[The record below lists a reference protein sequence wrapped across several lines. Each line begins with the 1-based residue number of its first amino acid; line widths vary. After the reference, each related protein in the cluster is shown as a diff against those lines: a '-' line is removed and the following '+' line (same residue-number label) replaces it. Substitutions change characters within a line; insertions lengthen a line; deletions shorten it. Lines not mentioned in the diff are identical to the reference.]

1 MTGRVP
7 MRSLLLVLLLIG
19 IQAVLN
25 MEGALGP
32 VAANHSAEHHTAAN
46 GRAEQHTSAN
56 GRAEHHTAAN
66 GRSELQRTARLS
78 VSPQQE
84 QPAAD
89 RDTQQRPSRTRQA
102 HRPTSLPQDRS
113 SSLGHSE
120 TDSSPSI
127 PEVDPKLFSKRKYRT
142 SSRVVFSDV
151 PPSHHTLGGE
161 TGEEEEGVRDGGVRV
176 RRRAGGQPMH
186 RGEYS
191 VCDSISVWLG
201 NLTKATDIAGN
212 EVEVLPEVKID
223 NVRKR
228 QFFYETTCRVATPP
242 GGGAGAGGGASGGI
256 SKAGCRGID
265 SRHWNSYCTNTHTY
279 VRALTKSKEQTA
291 WRLIRINAACVCVL
305 SRKSWRH

>member
-1 MTGRVP
+1 

-46 GRAEQHTSAN
+46 GRAEQHTATN
-56 GRAEHHTAAN
+56 GRTEHHTAAN
-66 GRSELQRTARLS
+66 GRAELQRTARLS

-89 RDTQQRPSRTRQA
+89 RDTQLRPSRTRQA
-102 HRPTSLPQDRS
+102 HRPASLPQDRS

-120 TDSSPSI
+120 TDSSSSPSI

-161 TGEEEEGVRDGGVRV
+161 TGDEEEGVMGGGVRV

-279 VRALTKSKEQTA
+279 VRALTKFKEQTA

>member
-1 MTGRVP
+1 

-19 IQAVLN
+19 VQAVLN
-25 MEGALGP
+25 MGGVLGP
-32 VAANHSAEHHTAAN
+32 VAANHSAEHHTVAN
-46 GRAEQHTSAN
+46 GRAKQQ
-56 GRAEHHTAAN
+56 RA
-66 GRSELQRTARLS
+66 ARLS

-84 QPAAD
+84 QQ
-89 RDTQQRPSRTRQA
+89 TQQRPSRTRQA
-102 HRPTSLPQDRS
+102 HRPASLPQGWI

-120 TDSSPSI
+120 TGSPSTSSI
-127 PEVDPKLFSKRKYRT
+127 PEVDTKLFSKRLYH
-142 SSRVVFSDV
+142 SSPRVVFSDV
-151 PPSHHTLGGE
+151 PPSHHGLGGE
-161 TGEEEEGVRDGGVRV
+161 TGEEEGEEEVGRVMGGGVRV
-176 RRRAGGQPMH
+176 RRKAGGQPMH

-242 GGGAGAGGGASGGI
+242 GGGAGVGGGVMGGGP
-256 SKAGCRGID
+256 KAGAKSGCRGID

-279 VRALTKSKEQTA
+279 VLALTKSKEQMA

>member
-1 MTGRVP
+1 

-32 VAANHSAEHHTAAN
+32 VAANHSTEHHTAAN
-46 GRAEQHTSAN
+46 GRAEQHTAAN
-56 GRAEHHTAAN
+56 GRTEHHTAAN
-66 GRSELQRTARLS
+66 GRAELQRTARLS

-102 HRPTSLPQDRS
+102 HRPASLPQDRS

-120 TDSSPSI
+120 TDSSSSPSI

-161 TGEEEEGVRDGGVRV
+161 TGDEEEGVMGGGVRV

-279 VRALTKSKEQTA
+279 VRALTKFKEQTA

>member
-1 MTGRVP
+1 M
-7 MRSLLLVLLLIG
+7 
-19 IQAVLN
+19 
-25 MEGALGP
+25 
-32 VAANHSAEHHTAAN
+32 
-46 GRAEQHTSAN
+46 AEQNSTQQPM
-56 GRAEHHTAAN
+56 AEQNSTQQPMAEQNSTQQPMAEQN
-66 GRSELQRTARLS
+66 TTQQPMAEQNSTQQPMAEQNYRGWPCLS

-102 HRPTSLPQDRS
+102 HRPASLPQDRS

-120 TDSSPSI
+120 TDSSSSPSI
-127 PEVDPKLFSKRKYRT
+127 PEVDPKLFSKRM
-142 SSRVVFSDV
+142 
-151 PPSHHTLGGE
+151 
-161 TGEEEEGVRDGGVRV
+161 RV
-176 RRRAGGQPMH
+176 RRKAGAAHAQ
-186 RGEYS
+186 GEYS
-191 VCDSISVWLG
+191 VCDNISVWLG
-201 NLTKATDIAGN
+201 NLTKATDIAGS

-228 QFFYETTCRVATPP
+228 QFFLRDHLQRGHTP
-242 GGGAGAGGGASGGI
+242 GGGAGARGGASGGI

-291 WRLIRINAACVCVL
+291 WRLIRIHAACVCVL

>member
-1 MTGRVP
+1 

-46 GRAEQHTSAN
+46 GRAAQHTAAN
-56 GRAEHHTAAN
+56 GRTEHHTAAN
-66 GRSELQRTARLS
+66 GRAELQRTARL
-78 VSPQQE
+78 
-84 QPAAD
+84 
-89 RDTQQRPSRTRQA
+89 RTRQA
-102 HRPTSLPQDRS
+102 HRPASLPQDRS

-120 TDSSPSI
+120 TDSSSSPSI

-161 TGEEEEGVRDGGVRV
+161 TGDEEEG
-176 RRRAGGQPMH
+176 
-186 RGEYS
+186 YS

-279 VRALTKSKEQTA
+279 VRALTKFKEQTA

>member
-1 MTGRVP
+1 

-19 IQAVLN
+19 VQAVLN
-25 MEGALGP
+25 MGGVLGP
-32 VAANHSAEHHTAAN
+32 VAANHSAEHHTVAN
-46 GRAEQHTSAN
+46 GRAEQ
-56 GRAEHHTAAN
+56 
-66 GRSELQRTARLS
+66 QRTARLS

-89 RDTQQRPSRTRQA
+89 RETQQRPSRTRQA
-102 HRPTSLPQDRS
+102 HRPASLPQDRS

-120 TDSSPSI
+120 TGSPSTPSI
-127 PEVDPKLFSKRKYRT
+127 PEVDPKLFSKRRYHP
-142 SSRVVFSDV
+142 SPRVVFSDV
-151 PPSHHTLGGE
+151 PPSHHGLGGE
-161 TGEEEEGVRDGGVRV
+161 TREEKGEEEVGRVMGGGVRV
-176 RRRAGGQPMH
+176 RRRAGGQSMH

-223 NVRKR
+223 NVRKK

-242 GGGAGAGGGASGGI
+242 GDGAGGGVMGGGP
-256 SKAGCRGID
+256 KAGAKSGCRGID
-265 SRHWNSYCTNTHTY
+265 GRHWNSYCTNSHTY
-279 VRALTKSKEQTA
+279 VLALTKSKEQMA

>member
-1 MTGRVP
+1 

-19 IQAVLN
+19 VQAVLN
-25 MEGALGP
+25 MGGVLGP
-32 VAANHSAEHHTAAN
+32 VAANHSAEIHTVAN
-46 GRAEQHTSAN
+46 GRAKQQ
-56 GRAEHHTAAN
+56 RA
-66 GRSELQRTARLS
+66 ARLS

-84 QPAAD
+84 QQ
-89 RDTQQRPSRTRQA
+89 TQQRPSWTRQA
-102 HRPTSLPQDRS
+102 HRPASLPQGRI

-120 TDSSPSI
+120 TGSPSTSSI
-127 PEVDPKLFSKRKYRT
+127 PEVDTKLFSKRLYH
-142 SSRVVFSDV
+142 SSPRVVFSDV
-151 PPSHHTLGGE
+151 PPLTTAWGGRW
-161 TGEEEEGVRDGGVRV
+161 GK
-176 RRRAGGQPMH
+176 RRERRKRKAGGQPMH

-242 GGGAGAGGGASGGI
+242 GGDAGAGGGVMGGGP
-256 SKAGCRGID
+256 KAGAKSGCRGID

-279 VRALTKSKEQTA
+279 VLALTKSKEQMA

>member
-1 MTGRVP
+1 

-19 IQAVLN
+19 VQAVLN
-25 MEGALGP
+25 MGGVLGP
-32 VAANHSAEHHTAAN
+32 VAANHSAEHHTVAN
-46 GRAEQHTSAN
+46 GRAKQQ
-56 GRAEHHTAAN
+56 RA
-66 GRSELQRTARLS
+66 ARLS

-84 QPAAD
+84 QQ
-89 RDTQQRPSRTRQA
+89 TQQRPSRTRQA
-102 HRPTSLPQDRS
+102 HRPASLPQGWI

-120 TDSSPSI
+120 TGSPSTSSI
-127 PEVDPKLFSKRKYRT
+127 PEVDTKLFSKRLYH
-142 SSRVVFSDV
+142 SSPRVVFSDV
-151 PPSHHTLGGE
+151 PPSHHGLGGE
-161 TGEEEEGVRDGGVRV
+161 TGEEEGEEEVGRVMGGGVR
-176 RRRAGGQPMH
+176 PMH

-228 QFFYETTCRVATPP
+228 QFFYETTCRGPK
-242 GGGAGAGGGASGGI
+242 AGDKS
-256 SKAGCRGID
+256 GCRGID

-279 VRALTKSKEQTA
+279 VLALTKSKEQMA

>member
-1 MTGRVP
+1 

-19 IQAVLN
+19 VQAVLN
-25 MEGALGP
+25 MGGALGP
-32 VAANHSAEHHTAAN
+32 VAANHSAEHHTVAN
-46 GRAEQHTSAN
+46 GRAEQQ
-56 GRAEHHTAAN
+56 RAD
-66 GRSELQRTARLS
+66 RLS

-84 QPAAD
+84 QQ
-89 RDTQQRPSRTRQA
+89 TQQRPSRTRQA
-102 HRPTSLPQDRS
+102 HRPASLPQDRS

-120 TDSSPSI
+120 TGSPSTLSI
-127 PEVDPKLFSKRKYRT
+127 PEVDPKLFSKLRYH
-142 SSRVVFSDV
+142 SSPRVVFSDV
-151 PPSHHTLGGE
+151 PPSHRGLGGE
-161 TGEEEEGVRDGGVRV
+161 TREEEGEEEVGRVMDGGVRV
-176 RRRAGGQPMH
+176 RRKAGGQPMH

-223 NVRKR
+223 NVRKK

-242 GGGAGAGGGASGGI
+242 GLGAGAGAGGGVMGGGP
-256 SKAGCRGID
+256 KAGAKSGCRGID

-279 VRALTKSKEQTA
+279 VLALTKSKEQTA

>member
-1 MTGRVP
+1 

-25 MEGALGP
+25 MDGALGP
-32 VAANHSAEHHTAAN
+32 VAANHSAQQHTAAN
-46 GRAEQHTSAN
+46 GRAEQ
-56 GRAEHHTAAN
+56 
-66 GRSELQRTARLS
+66 QRTARLS
-78 VSPQQE
+78 ASPQQE

-89 RDTQQRPSRTRQA
+89 RETQQRPSRTRQA
-102 HRPTSLPQDRS
+102 HRPASLPQDRS

-120 TDSSPSI
+120 TDSSSTPSI

-142 SSRVVFSDV
+142 SPRVVFSDV

-161 TGEEEEGVRDGGVRV
+161 TGDEEEGVGDGGVRV

-242 GGGAGAGGGASGGI
+242 GGGAGGGAG

-265 SRHWNSYCTNTHTY
+265 SRHWNSYCTNTHTF
-279 VRALTKSKEQTA
+279 VRALTKFKEQTA

>member
-1 MTGRVP
+1 

-25 MEGALGP
+25 MDGALGP
-32 VAANHSAEHHTAAN
+32 VAANHSAEQHTAAN
-46 GRAEQHTSAN
+46 GRAEQ
-56 GRAEHHTAAN
+56 
-66 GRSELQRTARLS
+66 QRTARLS

-89 RDTQQRPSRTRQA
+89 RETQQRPSRTRQA
-102 HRPTSLPQDRS
+102 HRPASLPQDRS

-120 TDSSPSI
+120 TDSSSTPSI

-142 SSRVVFSDV
+142 SPRVVFSDV
-151 PPSHHTLGGE
+151 PPSHHTLGG
-161 TGEEEEGVRDGGVRV
+161 TGDEEEGVGDGGVRV

-228 QFFYETTCRVATPP
+228 QFFYETTCRVATPL
-242 GGGAGAGGGASGGI
+242 GGGAGGGAS

-265 SRHWNSYCTNTHTY
+265 SRHWNSYCTNTHTF
-279 VRALTKSKEQTA
+279 VRALTKFKEQTA

>member
-1 MTGRVP
+1 

-19 IQAVLN
+19 IQA
-25 MEGALGP
+25 
-32 VAANHSAEHHTAAN
+32 
-46 GRAEQHTSAN
+46 
-56 GRAEHHTAAN
+56 
-66 GRSELQRTARLS
+66 
-78 VSPQQE
+78 
-84 QPAAD
+84 
-89 RDTQQRPSRTRQA
+89 
-102 HRPTSLPQDRS
+102 HRPASLPQDRS

-120 TDSSPSI
+120 TDSSSSPSI

-142 SSRVVFSDV
+142 SSRVVFSD
-151 PPSHHTLGGE
+151 
-161 TGEEEEGVRDGGVRV
+161 EEGVMGGGVRV

-228 QFFYETTCRVATPP
+228 QFFYETTCR
-242 GGGAGAGGGASGGI
+242 ASGGI

-279 VRALTKSKEQTA
+279 VRALTKFKEQTA

>member
-1 MTGRVP
+1 

-46 GRAEQHTSAN
+46 GRAEQ
-56 GRAEHHTAAN
+56 
-66 GRSELQRTARLS
+66 QRTAHLS

-89 RDTQQRPSRTRQA
+89 KESQQRPSRTRQA
-102 HRPTSLPQDRS
+102 HRPASLPQDGS

-120 TDSSPSI
+120 TDSSSTSSI

-142 SSRVVFSDV
+142 SPRVVFSDV
-151 PPSHHTLGGE
+151 PPSHHTLGWE
-161 TGEEEEGVRDGGVRV
+161 TGDEEEGEGVGDGGVRV
-176 RRRAGGQPMH
+176 RRKAGGQPMH

-242 GGGAGAGGGASGGI
+242 VGGAGAGGGASGGG

-265 SRHWNSYCTNTHTY
+265 SRHWNSYCTNTHTF